1 MKPLVTPL
9 KSIRPPG
16 PAAPDSRRYVI
27 VVLEGA
33 SDRPLQELGGRT
45 PLAVAKT
52 PELDRFAAQGRVGQV
67 RLLPQPG
74 RREAPQIL
82 PERALAQ
89 LLGVPWGR
97 VPGRGVLEALGRGLM
112 QPAEQAMARV
122 EPLAVIDGQVQSV
135 GVPEL
140 SPAELDAVCQAA
152 IERLSLPHLRLK
164 SVFDDGALLV
174 DTAGR
179 DPVEVVT
186 HDPWSLQGQKLKK
199 LMPAGGELGEA
210 LLAFVTES
218 NLALFGHEVNITRQE
233 LGKTQVT
240 HLWPWGIDRVS
251 DGIDWARLTGFA
263 GGLLTQTPWAKGLAE
278 WLGLQA
284 SCLSG
289 DSYHEICAAAK
300 QAIEAFPVTVIHL
313 AQAADASF
321 KGNASEKESQL
332 RYIDRELIGP
342 LWDWMQDAFEQPRM
356 LVTPSIGTHTGES
369 QYLLEP
375 VPFVMTG
382 YRVRSVVPRRM
393 VEADAALA
401 DLKID
406 RGHELIEYF
415 LYSGTRH

>member
-1 MKPLVTPL
+1 MT
-9 KSIRPPG
+9 
-16 PAAPDSRRYVI
+16 
-27 VVLEGA
+27 
-33 SDRPLQELGGRT
+33 
-45 PLAVAKT
+45 VAKT
-52 PELDRFAAQGRVGQV
+52 PQLDRAAAQGRVGQV
-67 RLLPQPG
+67 QLLPPPG
-74 RREAPQIL
+74 RRDTPQIL

-89 LLGVPWGR
+89 LLGVPWSR
-97 VPGRGVLEALGRGLM
+97 VPGRGVLEALGRGLVV
-112 QPAEQAMARV
+112 PPEQAMARV
-122 EPLAVIDGQVQSV
+122 EPLTVIDGRVQSV

-152 IERLSLPHLRLK
+152 AERLSLPHLRFK
-164 SVFDDGALLV
+164 EVFDNGALLV

-186 HDPWSLQGQKLKK
+186 HDPWSLQEHKLKK
-199 LMPAGGELGEA
+199 QMPAGGELGEA
-210 LLAFVTES
+210 LLEFVAES
-218 NLALFGHEVNITRQE
+218 HLALFGHEVNTTRQE

-240 HLWPWGIDRVS
+240 HLWPWGIDRVG
-251 DGIDWARLTGFA
+251 DGIDWSRLTGFA

-278 WLGLQA
+278 WLNLEA
-284 SCLSG
+284 SYLPS
-289 DSYHEICAAAK
+289 DSYHQLCAQAK
-300 QAIEAFPVTVIHL
+300 KMVEEQPVTVVHL
-313 AQAADASF
+313 AQPADASF
-321 KGNASEKESQL
+321 DGNASDKESQL

-342 LWDWMQDAFEQPRM
+342 LWGWMQESFDQARM

-393 VEADAALA
+393 AEADAAMA